1 MKKVRARTQ
10 TGKELQGKYG
20 KRKAANWLVLV
31 SHSGT
36 FQAYLLSE
44 GVVGWACLYQSA
56 IKKLLKYMQAGVQT
70 DEGKS
75 SAEDCYF
82 QVCQVD
88 NQDQPP

>member
-1 MKKVRARTQ
+1 
-10 TGKELQGKYG
+10 
-20 KRKAANWLVLV
+20 
-31 SHSGT
+31 
-36 FQAYLLSE
+36 
-44 GVVGWACLYQSA
+44 
-56 IKKLLKYMQAGVQT
+56 MQAGVQT